1 MMMFSEN
8 TFSRLL
14 GQFFGQRFK
23 IIFDVNNNQQ
33 IYKYNTRGVNRS
45 VIKNLPELTL
55 ANMAKKAIA
64 DRA

>member
-1 MMMFSEN
+1 MMFSKK

-14 GQFFGQRFK
+14 GQFFVQRFK

-55 ANMAKKAIA
+55 ANMAKKAMS